1 MEPLEATTIF
11 LAVCISCLLFLSAW
25 KKMSGSGKL
34 PPGPIAFP
42 IIGNA
47 LQLNMKNLPQSVREL
62 SEKYGPVFTI
72 YLGSERVVVLYGQ
85 EAVKEA
91 LIDQGDEFSD
101 RGRMPVFE
109 RLTDKKG
116 IPMGNGK
123 PWKQLRQFTLTTLR
137 DFGMGKKSSEERI
150 LEEAHFL
157 VERLKNTHRRPFDPT
172 LFLTHAVANVICSI
186 VFGDRFDYED
196 EKFVTLINL
205 IMESRKIQRSPWTE
219 LYNFFPTLMHYIPG
233 PHQRIFKLFEEL
245 RKFVLERVEMHRESL
260 EPSCPRDFIDAFL
273 IKVKQE
279 QHNRQSEFTTESLLR
294 RTLDL
299 FFAGTG
305 TTSDTLK
312 HGLKLLMKYPE
323 IQEKVHE
330 EIDCVIGRSRRPCI
344 GDRTQMPY
352 TDAVVHETQRFI
364 SLAPLGIPR
373 AVTRDTCFR
382 EYIIPKGTTIFPVLQ
397 SVLYDSK
404 EFPNPEQFNPGHFLD
419 ENGAFK
425 KSDFFMPFSIG
436 KRSCLGEA
444 LARMELFLLL
454 TTVLQ
459 NFTLKPLIDH
469 KDIDITPMTL
479 TSNAPMS
486 YQLIVIPR

>member
-1 MEPLEATTIF
+1 MEPLGATTIF

-34 PPGPIAFP
+34 PPGPVAFP

-47 LQLNMKNLPQSVREL
+47 LQLNMKNLSQSMCEL
-62 SEKYGPVFTI
+62 REKYGPIFTI

-85 EAVKEA
+85 ETLKEA

-101 RGRMPVFE
+101 RGHMPVFE
-109 RLTDKKG
+109 RLPNKKG
-116 IPMGNGK
+116 MAMASGE
-123 PWKQLRQFTLTTLR
+123 PWKQLRRFTLTTLR
-137 DFGMGKKSSEERI
+137 DFGMGKKSTEERI

-157 VERLKNTHRRPFDPT
+157 VERLKNTHGRPFDPT
-172 LFLTHAVANVICSI
+172 LFLNHATSNVICSI

-196 EKFVTLINL
+196 KKFVTLINL
-205 IMESRKIQRSPWTE
+205 IDEINKLLRSPRT
-219 LYNFFPTLMHYIPG
+219 
-233 PHQRIFKLFEEL
+233 
-245 RKFVLERVEMHRESL
+245 V
-260 EPSCPRDFIDAFL
+260 
-273 IKVKQE
+273 E
-279 QHNRQSEFTTESLLR
+279 QHNSQSEFTTESLLN
-294 RTLDL
+294 RTLGL

-312 HGLKLLMKYPE
+312 CGLKLLMKYPE
-323 IQEKVHE
+323 IEEKVHV
-330 EIDCVIGRSRRPCI
+330 EIDRVIGRSRSPCMAY
-344 GDRTQMPY
+344 RSQMPY
-352 TDAVVHETQRFI
+352 TDAVVHEIQRFI
-364 SLAPLGIPR
+364 SLAPLGVPR
-373 AVTRDTCFR
+373 AVTKDTRFR
-382 EYIIPKGTTIFPVLQ
+382 QYIIPKGTTIFPVLQ

-454 TTVLQ
+454 TTILQ
-459 NFTLKPLIDH
+459 NFILKSPIDP
-469 KDIDITPMTL
+469 KDIDITPMSF
-479 TSNAPMS
+479 TSNIPVS